1 MKVHQAKIKP
11 EYLNA
16 IIDGKKTFEIR
27 KNDRDYRVGDWVRLS
42 DGSRFIV
49 VRITYLTDF
58 EQKEGYVVF
67 SFDWIQGGLEQS
79 EAE

>member
-27 KNDRDYRVGDWVRLS
+27 KNDSDYRVGDWVRLS
-42 DGSRFIV
+42 DGARFIV

-67 SFDWIQGGLEQS
+67 SFDWIQGGQEQS
-79 EAE
+79 IEA